1 MLDALGSGVG
11 EGEMSSHHRQLEVE
25 GTLTKGK

>member
-11 EGEMSSHHRQLEVE
+11 EGEMSSHHRQLEEE
-25 GTLTKGK
+25 GTRTEGE